1 MKRPQQQIIDDA
13 GERLMRSVFEPL
25 GWAVRKQD
33 KDNGIDFDIEIF
45 ENYKSTG
52 VFFKV
57 QLKSSGRTQYSAS
70 KEFVSQP
77 INTSNATYLC
87 HEVRLPVVL
96 IHADVRN
103 NRIFWLAPQL
113 IISVLQRQQ
122 DEEVRK
128 GISIRIPVANELPNR
143 INNLVETIAKVEQVL
158 ASRLIISTPA
168 SNFVSSINQQ
178 VDEEQLIQ
186 EFQNKGDAIKLNRAN
201 DLFISGSL
209 SEARDIT
216 RRVLS
221 SVDSSIQSKFV
232 ALLIN
237 EKIDWKEVIV
247 TNAPQVRLSLVKLSY
262 SGQLRKLT
270 KKGPRNLKLYSI
282 IAWEAA
288 KLERLAHRY
297 TGLSLNW
304 AAHRKSN
311 SSVWRAQLVFE
322 RTAAYRQIVSKYNQ
336 CIRLANYTI
345 KYKHIIGI
353 PQALMRIIEA
363 MTLFIVSLKNDKL
376 DDLADKFSASTL
388 EVCKL
393 AASIALNTDDDDS
406 LYAVATKALY
416 TKRAVTGDAVDF
428 AREMIERIND
438 AEIKRRAKE
447 MFDYSMRAYRGENVE
462 GKIEATE
469 RQVYEN
475 MASSLGV
482 DLNDGKDPISRI
494 VKIGIDDL
502 DPSRILVKCEHIF
515 ITLGPRGMVADILK
529 MPTAGYKILHCD
541 LHGCAVEGLSLDGAY
556 NLFQEKFCDKC
567 ADCSPR
573 PPSWIYSDVWQ
584 QEENVRHADYMKRFA
599 MRRLAYL
606 TDEE

>member
-57 QLKSSGRTQYSAS
+57 QLKSSRRTQYSAS
-70 KEFVSQP
+70 KEFISQP

-96 IHADVRN
+96 IHADVSN

-113 IISVLQRQQ
+113 IISKLQRQQ
-122 DEEVRK
+122 NKESRK
-128 GISIRIPVANELPNR
+128 GISIRIPVINALPDT
-143 INNLVETIAKVEQVL
+143 IDKLIETITKVEQVL
-158 ASRLIISTPA
+158 ASRLIISTPT
-168 SNFVSSINQQ
+168 SNFVSSVNQY
-178 VDEEQLIQ
+178 VDEEQLLQ

-201 DLFISGSL
+201 DLFISGAL
-209 SEARDIT
+209 DEARNIT

-221 SVDSSIQSKFV
+221 NVDSSIRSKFV

-247 TNAPQVRLSLVKLSY
+247 TNAPQVRLSIVKLSY
-262 SGQLRKLT
+262 SDQLRKLT

-297 TGLSLNW
+297 SGLSLNW
-304 AAHRKSN
+304 AAHHQSS
-311 SSVWRAQLVFE
+311 SSVWKAQLVFE

-336 CIRLANYTI
+336 CIRLANYTT
-345 KYKHIIGI
+345 KYKYIIGI

-363 MTLFIVSLKNDKL
+363 MALFIVSLKNDKL

-393 AASIALNTDDDDS
+393 AASIALNTNDDDS

-428 AREMIERIND
+428 AREVIERIND
-438 AEIKRRAKE
+438 ADIKCRAKE
-447 MFDYSMRAYRGENVE
+447 MFDYSMRAYRGEKVE
-462 GKIEATE
+462 GKIETTE

-482 DLNDGKDPISRI
+482 DLNDSKDPISRV

-502 DPSRILVKCEHIF
+502 DPSRILVNCEHIF
-515 ITLGPRGMVADILK
+515 ITLGPRGLVADILK

-541 LHGCAVEGLSLDGAY
+541 LHECAVEGLSLDGAY
-556 NLFQEKFCDKC
+556 KLFKERFCDKC
-567 ADCSPR
+567 ADSSPR
-573 PPSWIYSDVWQ
+573 PSSWKYSDVWQ
-584 QEENVRHADYMKRFA
+584 QGENVRHADYMKRFA
-599 MRRLAYL
+599 MKRAVYL